1 MKQYRFTILFGT
13 ILAKLFTAFC
23 FWHSPRRRK
32 LTREE
37 IDHYMAIIEKLPA
50 RAEGIQAFTS
60 RIRPWAEADDGKP
73 VFMLNLIRFYPQ
85 LHTFTGAP
93 EFKGTPEEAN
103 AYYEKSITPLWL
115 SHAAYPVFAGASQ
128 AKNLINIQPEKDWGR
143 VVVCRYPSRRTFL
156 KLLSDPSYAPMEP
169 YKFIAL
175 EIDLVPVSGEM
186 VIPDLRLIV
195 GGSLLALFL
204 AVNWFRAARR
214 GHHNA
219 A

>member
-1 MKQYRFTILFGT
+1 MKQYRFPIVFGT

-23 FWHSPRRRK
+23 VWHSPRRRK

-85 LHTFTGAP
+85 LRTFAGAP

-103 AYYEKSITPLWL
+103 AYYEKSITSLWL
-115 SHAAYPVFAGASQ
+115 THAAYPIFAGASQ
-128 AKNLINIQPEKDWGR
+128 AKNLINIHPEKDWGR
-143 VVVCRYPSRRTFL
+143 VVVCRYPSRRTFFETVVRPCVRAHGTL
-156 KLLSDPSYAPMEP
+156 QVHSP
-169 YKFIAL
+169 
-175 EIDLVPVSGEM
+175 GN
-186 VIPDLRLIV
+186 RL
-195 GGSLLALFL
+195 GASFWRDGHPRSAGHRRSFTLGSLS
-204 AVNWFRAARR
+204 
-214 GHHNA
+214 GS
-219 A
+219 

>member
-1 MKQYRFTILFGT
+1 MKQYRFPIVFGT

-23 FWHSPRRRK
+23 VWHSPRRRK

-37 IDHYMAIIEKLPA
+37 IDHYLAIIEKLPLP
-50 RAEGIQAFTS
+50 AEEVQAITS

-85 LHTFTGAP
+85 LRTFPGAP

-103 AYYEKSITPLWL
+103 AYYEKSITSLWL
-115 SHAAYPVFAGASQ
+115 SHAAYPIFAGASQ
-128 AKNLINIQPEKDWGR
+128 AKNLINIHPEKDWGR

-204 AVNWFRAARR
+204 AINWFRAARR
-214 GHHNA
+214 GQD
-219 A
+219 

>member
-1 MKQYRFTILFGT
+1 MKQYRFPIVFGT

-23 FWHSPRRRK
+23 VWHSPRRRK

-50 RAEGIQAFTS
+50 RGAEGIQAFTS

-85 LHTFTGAP
+85 LRTFAGAP

-103 AYYEKSITPLWL
+103 AYYEKSITSLWL
-115 SHAAYPVFAGASQ
+115 SHAAYPIFAGASQ

-156 KLLSDPSYAPMEP
+156 KLLCDPSYAPMEP

-186 VIPDLRLIV
+186 VIPDLRVIV
-195 GGSLLALFL
+195 GASLLALFL

-214 GHHNA
+214 GQH
-219 A
+219 

>member
-1 MKQYRFTILFGT
+1 MKQYRFPIVFGT

-23 FWHSPRRRK
+23 VWHSPRRRK
-32 LTREE
+32 LTGEE
-37 IDHYMAIIEKLPA
+37 INHYMAIIEKLPA
-50 RAEGIQAFTS
+50 RGAEGIQAFTS

-85 LHTFTGAP
+85 LRTFAGAP

-103 AYYEKSITPLWL
+103 AYYEKSITSLWL
-115 SHAAYPVFAGASQ
+115 SHAAYPIFAGASQ
-128 AKNLINIQPEKDWGR
+128 AKNLINIHPEKDWGR

-156 KLLSDPSYAPMEP
+156 KLLCDPAYTPMEP

-186 VIPDLRLIV
+186 VIPDLRVIV
-195 GGSLLALFL
+195 GASLLALFL

-214 GHHNA
+214 GQH
-219 A
+219 

>member
-1 MKQYRFTILFGT
+1 MKQYRFPILFGT

-37 IDHYMAIIEKLPA
+37 IDNYMAIIEKLPA
-50 RAEGIQAFTS
+50 RAAEGIQAFTS

-128 AKNLINIQPEKDWGR
+128 AKNLINIHPEKDWGR
-143 VVVCRYPSRRTFL
+143 VVVCRYPSRRAFL

-175 EIDLVPVSGEM
+175 EIDLVPVSGEI
-186 VIPDLRLIV
+186 VVPDLRLII
-195 GGSLLALFL
+195 GGSLLVLFL
-204 AVNWFRAARR
+204 AVNWLRAARR
-214 GHHNA
+214 LQR
-219 A
+219 

>member
-1 MKQYRFTILFGT
+1 MKQYRFPILFGM

-37 IDHYMAIIEKLPA
+37 IDNYMAIIEKLPA
-50 RAEGIQAFTS
+50 RAAEGIQAFTS
-60 RIRPWAEADDGKP
+60 RIRPWAEADDGQP

-128 AKNLINIQPEKDWGR
+128 AKNLINIHPEKDWGR
-143 VVVCRYPSRRTFL
+143 VVVCRYPSRRAFL

-175 EIDLVPVSGEM
+175 EIDLVPVSGEI
-186 VIPDLRLIV
+186 VVPDLRLII
-195 GGSLLALFL
+195 GGSLLVLFL
-204 AVNWFRAARR
+204 AVNWLRAARR
-214 GHHNA
+214 LQR
-219 A
+219 

>member
-1 MKQYRFTILFGT
+1 MKQYRFPILFGT

-50 RAEGIQAFTS
+50 RAAEGIQAFTS

-128 AKNLINIQPEKDWGR
+128 AKNLINIHPEKDWGR
-143 VVVCRYPSRRTFL
+143 VVVCRYPSRRAFL

-175 EIDLVPVSGEM
+175 EIDLVPVSGEI
-186 VIPDLRLIV
+186 VVPDLRLII
-195 GGSLLALFL
+195 GGSLLVLFL
-204 AVNWFRAARR
+204 AVNWLRAARR
-214 GHHNA
+214 RQH
-219 A
+219 

>member
-1 MKQYRFTILFGT
+1 
-13 ILAKLFTAFC
+13 
-23 FWHSPRRRK
+23 
-32 LTREE
+32 
-37 IDHYMAIIEKLPA
+37 MAIIEKLPA
-50 RAEGIQAFTS
+50 RAAERIQAFTS

-128 AKNLINIQPEKDWGR
+128 AKNLINIHPEKDWGR
-143 VVVCRYPSRRTFL
+143 VVVCRYPSRRAFL

-175 EIDLVPVSGEM
+175 EIDLVPVSGEI
-186 VIPDLRLIV
+186 VVPDLRLII
-195 GGSLLALFL
+195 GGSLLVLFL
-204 AVNWFRAARR
+204 AVNWLRAARR
-214 GHHNA
+214 LQR
-219 A
+219 

>member
-1 MKQYRFTILFGT
+1 M
-13 ILAKLFTAFC
+13 AK
-23 FWHSPRRRK
+23 
-32 LTREE
+32 
-37 IDHYMAIIEKLPA
+37 IEKLPA

-85 LHTFTGAP
+85 LRTFAGAP

-103 AYYEKSITPLWL
+103 AYYEKSITSLWL
-115 SHAAYPVFAGASQ
+115 SHAAYPIFSGASQ

-156 KLLSDPSYAPMEP
+156 ELLSDPSYGPMEP
-169 YKFIAL
+169 YKFMAL
-175 EIDLVPVSGEM
+175 EIDLVPVSSTM

-195 GGSLLALFL
+195 GSSPLVLFL
-204 AVNWFRAARR
+204 AVNWLRAARR
-214 GHHNA
+214 SQY
-219 A
+219 

>member
-1 MKQYRFTILFGT
+1 MKQYRFPILFGT

-50 RAEGIQAFTS
+50 RAAEGIQAFTS

-115 SHAAYPVFAGASQ
+115 SHAAYPIFAGASQ
-128 AKNLINIQPEKDWGR
+128 AKNLINIHPEKDWGR

-156 KLLSDPSYAPMEP
+156 KLLCDPAYAPMEP

-186 VIPDLRLIV
+186 VIPDLRVIV
-195 GGSLLALFL
+195 GASLLALFL

-214 GHHNA
+214 GQH
-219 A
+219 